1 MNLNDSILSTAND
14 NGKVPACEAC
24 GAPAASKDH
33 LLCTVCTNDI
43 NDHID
48 AERFY
53 FGDAEGEA
61 NLAGFNTD
69 PRY

>member
-24 GAPAASKDH
+24 GAPAASKDR
-33 LLCTVCTNDI
+33 LLCAVCTADI

-48 AERFY
+48 EQRFH
-53 FGDAEGEA
+53 FGDPEGECFD
-61 NLAGFNTD
+61 AGLNTD